1 MSSKSRNTRAM
12 KTRTVLSAEDR
23 KLMGEAWR
31 LSREHHGNT
40 LDLYLPGM
48 IRYGNVRGRYPAV
61 SITGDK
67 CRLLCDH
74 CRGVLLKPML
84 KTRDP
89 DHLVRQCKS
98 FSQKG
103 AHGVLLTGG
112 ADPSGQLPWNRYLPA
127 IARIGSETDLFL
139 SAHTGFPDHRTCRDL
154 KAAGVRQGLMDVM
167 GDDETATRIYHLKGL
182 ETVLKSLSAIKESG
196 LQLAPHIVAGL
207 YRGRIRA
214 EMEAL
219 EIIRSH
225 TPHVLVIVVLTPL
238 KGTPLADTPHPSPL
252 EIARLVARAR
262 LLMPE
267 IPISLGCE
275 RPRNQEGWEMERL
288 AVSAGINRMAVWSDQ
303 AVLEARRL
311 GLKIRLQRTCCSV
324 DFRNEY
330 ACGEELMDF

>member
-1 MSSKSRNTRAM
+1 MSRKSRNTLEP
-12 KTRTVLSAEDR
+12 KTPTLFSAEDR
-23 KLMGEAWR
+23 DLFGEAWR

-48 IRYGNVRGRYPAV
+48 IRYGNTRGKYPAI
-61 SITGDK
+61 SITGDQ
-67 CRLLCDH
+67 CRLRCDH
-74 CRGVLLKPML
+74 CRGLLLRPML
-84 KTRDP
+84 KAEGP
-89 DHLVRQCKS
+89 DDLLGRCKALA
-98 FSQKG
+98 KNG

-112 ADPSGQLPWNRYLPA
+112 SDPQGQLPWDDYLSA
-127 IARIGSETDLFL
+127 VQRIRSETDLFM
-139 SAHTGFPDHRTCRDL
+139 SAHTGFPGCKTCCDL
-154 KAAGVRQGLMDVM
+154 KEAGVTQGLIDVM

-207 YRGRIRA
+207 FHGRIRA
-214 EMEAL
+214 EEKAL

-225 TPHVLVIVVLTPL
+225 NPHVLVIVALTPL
-238 KGTPLADTPHPSPL
+238 KGTPMADATHPSPL

-288 AVSAGINRMAVWSDQ
+288 AVWAGINRMAVWSHQ
-303 AVLEARRL
+303 AVVEARRR

-330 ACGEELMDF
+330 ACGQELMDF

>member
-1 MSSKSRNTRAM
+1 MSSKSRNSRAP
-12 KTRTVLSAEDR
+12 KTGTILTARDR
-23 KLMGEAWR
+23 ELMDEAWR

-48 IRYGNVRGRYPAV
+48 IRYGNVRGRYPAI

-84 KTRDP
+84 KARDP
-89 DHLVRQCKS
+89 DDLVRRCKA
-98 FSQKG
+98 FSERG

-112 ADPSGQLPWNRYLPA
+112 ADPRGRLPWQQYLPA
-127 IARIGSETDLFL
+127 IARIGRETGLFL

-154 KAAGVRQGLMDVM
+154 RNAGVQQGLIDVM
-167 GDDETATRIYHLKGL
+167 GDHETATRIYHLKGL
-182 ETVLKSLSAIKESG
+182 ETVLESLSAIKESG

-207 YRGRIRA
+207 YGGRMRA

-225 TPHVLVIVVLTPL
+225 APHVLVIVVLTPL
-238 KGTPLADTPHPSPL
+238 KGTPMADAPQPSPL

-262 LLMPE
+262 LLMPR

-275 RPRNQEGWEMERL
+275 RPRNRQGWEMERL
-288 AVSAGINRMAVWSDQ
+288 AIWAGINRMAVWSQQ
-303 AVLEARRL
+303 AVDEARGR
-311 GLKIRLQRTCCSV
+311 GLEVRFQRTCCSL
-324 DFRNEY
+324 DFRKEY
-330 ACGEELMDF
+330 ACHNELGHF